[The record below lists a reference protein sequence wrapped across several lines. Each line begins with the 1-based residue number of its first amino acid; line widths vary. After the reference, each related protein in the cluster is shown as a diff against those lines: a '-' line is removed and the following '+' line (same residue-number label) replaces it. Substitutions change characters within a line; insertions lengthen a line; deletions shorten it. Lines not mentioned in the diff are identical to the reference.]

1 MKLVDNLKKEFEN
14 AQSSLREKTLAAETA
29 QAKLNSSEASWNQQK
44 QVLDKEV
51 TDLNARYAPYCTR
64 TKSG

>member
-1 MKLVDNLKKEFEN
+1 MKLVDSLKKDYEN
-14 AQSSLREKTLAAETA
+14 AQSSVREKTLAAETA

-51 TDLNARYAPYCTR
+51 TDLNARYAPCFTY
-64 TKSG
+64 TKTD